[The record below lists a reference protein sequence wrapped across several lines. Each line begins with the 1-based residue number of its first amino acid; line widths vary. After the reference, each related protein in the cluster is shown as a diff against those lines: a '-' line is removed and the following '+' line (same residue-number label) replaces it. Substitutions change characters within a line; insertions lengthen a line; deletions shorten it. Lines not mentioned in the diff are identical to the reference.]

1 MYAIIEEGGGQR
13 KVTKDQ
19 VILIDLIDEGAAA
32 AGKTVKFDRVL
43 CIGAGDGATAAKVG
57 TPIVAGASVTAEVVE
72 PLVQGDKLYIHKFR
86 RRKGYRR
93 KTGHRQAYT
102 SVKVTAING

>member
-13 KVTKDQ
+13 KVAKDQ
-19 VILIDLIDEGAAA
+19 VILIDLIDGGEAKV
-32 AGKTVKFDRVL
+32 GKTVEFKNVL
-43 CIGAGDGATAAKVG
+43 VLGDGKSAAKIG
-57 TPIVAGASVTAEVVE
+57 QPYVAGASVVGEVVE
-72 PLVQGDKLYIHKFR
+72 ALVKGDKIHIHKYR

-102 SVKVTAING
+102 QVKITAIKG